1 MEKQENTNN
10 TTIPM
15 MENFKDKGILI
26 GLPVPPGAKI
36 KFYDHGLW
44 SKIEGPQL
52 GSIEAKMK

>member
-1 MEKQENTNN
+1 MG
-10 TTIPM
+10 
-15 MENFKDKGILI
+15 GILI

-52 GSIEAKMK
+52 GSIEAKME